1 MTKQIKSIYQ
11 QIVQQQT
18 KSNDALEINNVY
30 GQVKDKTT
38 GNDNTT
44 LNLLV
49 TWVNTNTMILYP
61 VICPRNSKGKFIVL
75 PDGWVSQMW

>member
-18 KSNDALEINNVY
+18 KSNDALDINNVY

-49 TWVNTNTMILYP
+49 T
-61 VICPRNSKGKFIVL
+61 
-75 PDGWVSQMW
+75 